1 MAQGIRFSED
11 IEPLVHFIE
20 ETPPEKI
27 VEETTAKLLEGAP
40 EDQMMT
46 ALTLAVIRSTEMPF
60 VHHGGPLH
68 PVAALHSI
76 RHTMARLPEKE
87 RLLPLV
93 QDVAL
98 ANAHIHDAASGPY
111 VMPEIDPVG
120 EGSVEATREAF
131 YGCLRRNYPN
141 AAEHYFLWLLD
152 HAPREVAL
160 EALVRVAVDNY
171 RFDEHKLIAAVNS
184 IRLLDHL
191 GWELAPILLRP
202 VVRYNFM
209 PSVWADPPPAD
220 RVEKLV
226 RERVPSEVRVDG
238 NAEDSVI
245 ESLRQDL
252 LSHPLEELDEV
263 VAGALSGGLSLM
275 GATDA
280 ISLAASEVFARS
292 ESTNPMGIHA
302 MTGANALR
310 WVCREF
316 PALGARGL
324 LLWTLGP
331 ETQSGLDLDS
341 LSKPDDS
348 SSIEEIREAIVLN
361 DANGAVDRTRAY
373 CGAGGD
379 TDRLVTELGL
389 WAARDSATEM
399 HGMKHHQGMV
409 EEFHETRGPNA
420 SMHLVAQAREAA
432 LHARQ
437 DTTVLDRASDR
448 LNLERV

>member
-40 EDQMMT
+40 EEQMMT

-120 EGSVEATREAF
+120 EGSVEATKEAF

-152 HAPREVAL
+152 RAPRKVAL
-160 EALVRVAVDNY
+160 EALVQVAVDNY
-171 RFDEHKLIAAVNS
+171 RFDEHKLIAVVNS
-184 IRLLDHL
+184 IRLLDFL
-191 GWELAPILLRP
+191 GWDLGSILLRP

-209 PSVWADPPPAD
+209 PSVWADAPPAD
-220 RVEKLV
+220 RVEKLA
-226 RERVPSEVRVDG
+226 REKLPSETRLDG
-238 NAEDSVI
+238 NTEGLGI

-252 LSHPLEELDEV
+252 LSHPLEELAEV
-263 VAGALSGGLSLM
+263 IAAALSGGLSLI
-275 GATDA
+275 GATEAVSSDA
-280 ISLAASEVFARS
+280 
-292 ESTNPMGIHA
+292 
-302 MTGANALR
+302 
-310 WVCREF
+310 
-316 PALGARGL
+316 
-324 LLWTLGP
+324 
-331 ETQSGLDLDS
+331 
-341 LSKPDDS
+341 
-348 SSIEEIREAIVLN
+348 
-361 DANGAVDRTRAY
+361 
-373 CGAGGD
+373 
-379 TDRLVTELGL
+379 
-389 WAARDSATEM
+389 
-399 HGMKHHQGMV
+399 
-409 EEFHETRGPNA
+409 
-420 SMHLVAQAREAA
+420 
-432 LHARQ
+432 
-437 DTTVLDRASDR
+437 
-448 LNLERV
+448 